1 MPSRPT
7 GGPRRLG
14 GASLALWRSTRSG
27 PTPHTNDAVVGAR
40 YGGSLNLAVD
50 PNGDQSCCPSW
61 HTFLESDV
69 TLTYGQPARA
79 DWSIDPITPGSF
91 WNIHWLNS

>member
-7 GGPRRLG
+7 RRTASSGRCQPR
-14 GASLALWRSTRSG
+14 SLALDEIG
-27 PTPHTNDAVVGAR
+27 PNTAHNDAVVGAR

-50 PNGDQSCCPSW
+50 PNDDQSCCHSW

-79 DWSIDPITPGSF
+79 DWSTDAITPGSF